1 MGRLCLFEA
10 VGRSAQVACLCTGTR
25 AACCQAPTRL
35 FPTLGIKRVGKTVT
49 NFPQCKQG
57 FSNWECTSNGR
68 QRMGNIDAWNSTLS
82 SRIAAFHGI
91 RLNTNLCGMS
101 LYLGYYM

>member
-1 MGRLCLFEA
+1 MGRVCLMRSVGLRRLCAFAPVPEPPA
-10 VGRSAQVACLCTGTR
+10 VHEP
-25 AACCQAPTRL
+25 PTRL

-49 NFPQCKQG
+49 NLPQCKQG

-68 QRMGNIDAWNSTLS
+68 QRMGNIEAWNYTLS

-91 RLNTNLCGMS
+91 RLNTNLCGMF
-101 LYLGYYM
+101 LYLRYYM